1 LLYSNIG
8 KSAALPDNRQPCKK
22 NDNRSGDAVAVA
34 LAYKPKRE
42 SAPKIVA
49 SGRGFVAEQIL
60 EVARAHELHVRED
73 ADLVQLLE
81 AIEVGSEIPLEAF
94 VAVAEIFTYV
104 YRANGT
110 LSDLCTDAEAK
121 IEKGP

>member
-1 LLYSNIG
+1 MSDKN
-8 KSAALPDNRQPCKK
+8 KSCDTSQNPGEGP
-22 NDNRSGDAVAVA
+22 VAVA
-34 LAYKPKRE
+34 LAYQPKRE

-49 SGRGFVAEQIL
+49 SGRGFIAEQIL
-60 EVARAHELHVRED
+60 EVARAHEVHVRED

-81 AIEVGSEIPLEAF
+81 AIELGSEIPLEAF

-110 LSDLCTDAEAK
+110 LQDQRDNSQVE
-121 IEKGP
+121 IEKGHTCL